1 MRAFLPGLPG
11 QPPAGPPIS
20 HTLPLAVVQ
29 VRCGLYLL
37 LEVTRP
43 FCAVWMSGGR
53 APTQAPPPGRGP
65 APEVPAS
72 LRSSEVAAQPVC
84 PLRGLGDVCG
94 DKREGFL

>member
-43 FCAVWMSGGR
+43 FCAVWMSGGTAPR
-53 APTQAPPPGRGP
+53 ARA
-65 APEVPAS
+65 
-72 LRSSEVAAQPVC
+72 C
-84 PLRGLGDVCG
+84 PSCTKTFQGENDLKISTRLFNNFKGVI
-94 DKREGFL
+94 